1 MISRNSRPK
10 RRLQRGHEEA
20 THTIRNAILSDCL
33 NFSLKNLTESEEP
46 SMDSFPLHRL
56 ELKAMIPS
64 LFGIWRRRKKRVAV
78 EYTEDRHT

>member
-1 MISRNSRPK
+1 MANDIEKQQTKKPAPSGQGEP
-10 RRLQRGHEEA
+10 

-33 NFSLKNLTESEEP
+33 NSSLKNLTESEEP

-64 LFGIWRRRKKRVAV
+64 LFGI
-78 EYTEDRHT
+78 